1 MYCNS
6 KQMKYIFHGRMFTY
20 SNVLENL
27 RAFECALVRFVDATF
42 DNQRSRYSR
51 LHSSDRVRRMFF
63 TILISLNYT
72 FLSSF
77 CFSKYSGYAKYREL
91 FSLHHSRLLWWFE
104 SDEDI
109 FHPTPHSSEFFTEIT
124 QAEMDNRLAAR
135 STWNDVL
142 ASFDVENP
150 GQEDFRLLRDFS
162 HSLTSLLD
170 YVEDQLNEE

>member
-1 MYCNS
+1 
-6 KQMKYIFHGRMFTY
+6 MFTY

-42 DNQRSRYSR
+42 NNQRSRSSR
-51 LHSSDRVRRMFF
+51 LYSSDRV
-63 TILISLNYT
+63 
-72 FLSSF
+72 
-77 CFSKYSGYAKYREL
+77 KYSGYAKYREL
-91 FSLHHSRLLWWFE
+91 FSLTHSRLIWWLE

-109 FHPTPHSSEFFTEIT
+109 FHPTPHSSEFYTEIT

-142 ASFDVENP
+142 ASFDMENP